1 MSAKASRPV
10 LKTSRAGDRPAE
22 STAPAG
28 HQALGGEALL
38 RNAGLKRNALKGNET
53 PVGGGEVTSR
63 PSRASLEATRPKSFL

>member
-28 HQALGGEALL
+28 HQALELPDKTIGIMPDEDDTGRQLDPAQV
-38 RNAGLKRNALKGNET
+38 A
-53 PVGGGEVTSR
+53 VS
-63 PSRASLEATRPKSFL
+63 